1 MNLFFW
7 RSKKS
12 KPKIK
17 PKKAISEKR
26 EHRLKAYSKDGGFIR
41 SPARQG
47 KNNNSAAYGGMGE
60 RELQT
65 RLELLVDDVLSAKN
79 SVFKPAQG
87 LVELSLDDQERF
99 LKSVED
105 IAGTDVMLA
114 FQFCHHATSSIS
126 LLEEEDWSDWIAHIL
141 NAFHQ
146 GGLDASI
153 SAMQQINQYIDSHST
168 APSSISFEE
177 INRIIES
184 IITGLNGR
192 TLKLEQSDQLFTDT
206 EVIHL
211 PDNISTYR
219 NREDNFALYK
229 AIAVHQWA
237 QTWFGTWR
245 VDVEQL
251 VKNFSDKQKAINLF
265 HKLETVRLDAN
276 IKREL
281 PGIGRAIE
289 KFNTLLVA
297 EDLSDAWK
305 SAINTLSDKKAN
317 AHDTARLLYELY
329 GHDFVPEDTL
339 YQGILNPALAK
350 EKTEARIEQDKANLE
365 TMLNQLQKD
374 SNQQNLQSPLDNEQ
388 TQESDENR
396 FEVREVE
403 DDEMPD
409 GYRLEME
416 LDGETITPPQE
427 IQELLES
434 IQQDLGKIP
443 EEYLST
449 DKDSPYQTGDGED
462 ENDNINVRVGSGD
475 VFLYDEWDHS
485 RQKYRKEWCQ
495 LREIDVEGSPSD
507 FVEQTLNKHRSLL
520 KHLHRTF
527 EALRDEDRRIRK
539 QPYGEDIDLDA
550 VVSSYADIIN
560 GEELSENLF
569 IKQRKVDRNIAVM
582 FMIDM
587 SGSTAG
593 WINDMEREALVLLC
607 ESLEVLGD
615 RYAIYGFSG
624 LTHKRCELYKIKEF
638 DESYSPQ
645 VKNRIASIRPQDYT
659 RMGAA
664 IRHSSK
670 LLSQVEAKTKVL
682 ITLSDGRPDD
692 QDGYRGA
699 YGIED
704 TRRALIESKYLGI
717 HPFCITIDEEAM
729 DYLQHMYGP
738 VNFTIVDQVDKL
750 PYKVS
755 DIYRRITM

>member
-1 MNLFFW
+1 MNLLFW
-7 RSKKS
+7 RSKSKS
-12 KPKIK
+12 KKIIS
-17 PKKAISEKR
+17 KKAISEKR
-26 EHRLKAYSKDGGFIR
+26 EHRLKAYSKDGGYIR
-41 SPARQG
+41 SPARKG
-47 KNNNSAAYGGMGE
+47 KNQNSSAFGGMGE
-60 RELQT
+60 REMQL
-65 RLELLVDDVLSAKN
+65 RLELIVEDVLTTKN
-79 SVFKPAQG
+79 SVFKPAQA
-87 LVELSLDDQERF
+87 LVDISLADQERF
-99 LKSVED
+99 LGSVETL
-105 IAGTDVMLA
+105 ANTDLMLA
-114 FQFCHHATSSIS
+114 FEFCHHATSSIT
-126 LLEEEDWSDWIAHIL
+126 LVDEEDWSEWIDHL
-141 NAFHQ
+141 LKAFHQ

-153 SAMQQINQYIDSHST
+153 LSMQQVNDYIDRNSA
-168 APSSISFEE
+168 APTSVSFDEIS
-177 INRIIES
+177 RVIES

-192 TLKLEQSDQLFTDT
+192 RLKLEQSDLLFTDT

-211 PDNISTYR
+211 PDNISTFR

-229 AIAVHQWA
+229 SIAVHQWA
-237 QTWFGTWR
+237 QTWYGTWR

-251 VKNFSDKQKAINLF
+251 VANFSDKKKAINLF

-276 IKREL
+276 MKREL

-289 KFNTLLVA
+289 KFNSLLA
-297 EDLSDAWK
+297 ADNLSDPWK
-305 SAINTLSDKKAN
+305 SAIETLSNKESS

-329 GHDFVPEDTL
+329 DHDFVPEDTL

-350 EKTEARIEQDKANLE
+350 QKTEARIEQDKENLQ
-365 TMLNQLQKD
+365 TMLNQLQKESSQ
-374 SNQQNLQSPLDNEQ
+374 SNPDIPLDNEQ
-388 TQESDENR
+388 DQDDKR
-396 FEVREVE
+396 FEVKEVE

-409 GYRLEME
+409 GYRLELE
-416 LDGETITPPQE
+416 LDGETITPPEE
-427 IQELLES
+427 IQDLLDS
-434 IQQDLGKIP
+434 IQQDLGEIP

-449 DKDSPYQTGDGED
+449 EKESSFQAGNGEE
-462 ENDNINVRVGSGD
+462 ENDDINVRIGSD
-475 VFLYDEWDHS
+475 EVYVYDEWDHS
-485 RQKYRKEWCQ
+485 RQKYRKEWCH
-495 LREIDVEGSPSD
+495 LREIEVEGTPSD
-507 FVEQTLNKHRSLL
+507 FVAQTLEKHRSLL

-550 VVSSYADIIN
+550 VISSYADIIN
-560 GEELSENLF
+560 GEELSQNLF
-569 IKQRKVDRNIAVM
+569 IKQRKIDRNIAVM

-587 SGSTAG
+587 SGSTSG

-624 LTHKRCELYKIKEF
+624 LTHKRCDLYKIKDF
-638 DESYSPQ
+638 DENYSAD
-645 VKNRIASIRPQDYT
+645 VKNRIASIKPQDYT

-664 IRHSSK
+664 IRHLTK

-704 TRRALIESKYLGI
+704 TRRALIESKHQGI

-729 DYLQHMYGP
+729 DYLEHMYGP